1 MTVIIYHKFL
11 FWPKYVDENMKH
23 KIDFIIKRNES
34 FAENKTKNEI
44 EQSLSKYKHWNNIH
58 KHEKQ

>member
-1 MTVIIYHKFL
+1 
-11 FWPKYVDENMKH
+11 MKH

-44 EQSLSKYKHWNNIH
+44 EQSLSKYKH
-58 KHEKQ
+58 